1 MKVQV
6 GCGVLMRQVSRRSQ
20 VWSSDGGDEG
30 AGGLWVLMRQ
40 GVQAQP
46 GVEV

>member
-30 AGGLWVLMRQ
+30 AGGVWGSDAP
-40 GVQAQP
+40 GVKAQP
-46 GVEV
+46 GVEF